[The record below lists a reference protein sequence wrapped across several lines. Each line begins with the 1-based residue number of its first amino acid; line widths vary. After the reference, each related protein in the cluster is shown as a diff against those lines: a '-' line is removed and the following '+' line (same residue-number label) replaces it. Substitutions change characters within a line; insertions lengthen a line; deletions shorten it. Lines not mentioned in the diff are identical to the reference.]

1 MDDET
6 IIGFSDT
13 ATHQPESKQKNGKR
27 SGGFQAM
34 GLSFPV
40 LKGVL
45 KRGYKVP
52 TPIQRKVWL
61 DLRFLSLVIVL
72 GCVLFL
78 LLIYFR
84 QFRLLWKT
92 VTLLLWLERVVE
104 KLHVS

>member
-1 MDDET
+1 MLYVLLNLDMEIDDNT
-6 IIGFSDT
+6 IIGFGDT
-13 ATHQPESKQKNGKR
+13 ATLKPELKQKNGKR

-61 DLRFLSLVIVL
+61 N
-72 GCVLFL
+72 
-78 LLIYFR
+78 
-84 QFRLLWKT
+84 
-92 VTLLLWLERVVE
+92 
-104 KLHVS
+104 